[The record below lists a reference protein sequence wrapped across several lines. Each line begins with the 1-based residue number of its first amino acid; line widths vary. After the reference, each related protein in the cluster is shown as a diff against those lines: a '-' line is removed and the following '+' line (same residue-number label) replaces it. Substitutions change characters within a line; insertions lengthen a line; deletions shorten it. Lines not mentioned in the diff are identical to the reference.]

1 MASKR
6 QLKKKINQQSFK
18 ILRNSL
24 LFFGNQNNKEQLI
37 SGLLEDSFHFQ
48 QESLTRISVSRE
60 LPKKER
66 KAELRSIAEQVK
78 DKETYFEQTIISASR

>member
-1 MASKR
+1 MASTR

-24 LFFGNQNNKEQLI
+24 LFFGNQNNKENMI

-48 QESLTRISVSRE
+48 QESLARIHVSRE
-60 LPKKER
+60 LTKEER
-66 KAELRSIAEQVK
+66 RAELKSIAEQVK

>member
-1 MASKR
+1 MASTR

-24 LFFGNQNNKEQLI
+24 LFFGNQNNKENMI

-48 QESLTRISVSRE
+48 QESLARIQVSRE
-60 LPKKER
+60 LSKQER
-66 KAELRSIAEQVK
+66 RAELKSIAEQVK

>member
-18 ILRNSL
+18 ILHLSL
-24 LFFGNQNNKEQLI
+24 LFFGNQNNKEKMI
-37 SGLLEDSFHFQ
+37 SDLLEDSFHFQ
-48 QESLTRISVSRE
+48 QESLNRLNVSRS
-60 LPKKER
+60 LGKSER
-66 KAELRSIAEQVK
+66 KAELRAIAEQVR

>member
-18 ILRNSL
+18 ILCNSL
-24 LFFGNQNNKEQLI
+24 LFFGNQNNKEKII
-37 SGLLEDSFHFQ
+37 SDLLEDSFHFQ
-48 QESLTRISVSRE
+48 QESLTRVNVSRQ
-60 LPKKER
+60 LPKLER
-66 KAELRSIAEQVK
+66 EAELRSIAEQVK

>member
-18 ILRNSL
+18 ILRLAL
-24 LFFGNQNNKEQLI
+24 LFFGNQNNKKKMI
-37 SGLLEDSFHFQ
+37 SDLLEESFHFQ
-48 QESLTRISVSRE
+48 QESLNRLNISRNLGKS
-60 LPKKER
+60 ER

>member
-24 LFFGNQNNKEQLI
+24 LFFGNQNNKEKII
-37 SGLLEDSFHFQ
+37 SDLLEDCFHFQ
-48 QESLTRISVSRE
+48 QESLTRFGISRQ
-60 LPKKER
+60 LPKFER
-66 KAELRSIAEQVK
+66 KAELKSIAEQVK
-78 DKETYFEQTIISASR
+78 DKETYFEQKIILASR

>member
-18 ILRNSL
+18 ILHLSL
-24 LFFGNQNNKEQLI
+24 LFFGNQNNKEKMI
-37 SGLLEDSFHFQ
+37 SDLLEDSFHFQ
-48 QESLTRISVSRE
+48 QESLDRLNISRS
-60 LPKKER
+60 LGKAER